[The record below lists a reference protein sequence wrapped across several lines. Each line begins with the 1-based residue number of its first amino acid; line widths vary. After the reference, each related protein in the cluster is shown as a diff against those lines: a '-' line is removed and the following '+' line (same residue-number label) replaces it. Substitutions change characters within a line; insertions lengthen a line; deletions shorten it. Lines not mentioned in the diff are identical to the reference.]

1 MSKRTLFCL
10 TGCVVIALPLT
21 SSADDVAT
29 IGDMYVLHNVRSCL
43 FLFTFFKILVMRY
56 TKDDVLKLKELV
68 KELNTLLTE
77 KFACN
82 HIVVNHRSRTEI
94 VVDVYERV

>member
-1 MSKRTLFCL
+1 
-10 TGCVVIALPLT
+10 
-21 SSADDVAT
+21 
-29 IGDMYVLHNVRSCL
+29 
-43 FLFTFFKILVMRY
+43 MRY
-56 TKDDVLKLKELV
+56 TKEDVSRLKGLV
-68 KELNTLLTE
+68 KEINDLLAE